1 MQRRLDASNWI
12 HTVSNYTL
20 QLRYNVLQTYTS
32 TFTIFSK
39 LNFESQDVSLQES
52 IALAAARALF
62 VTLSAIVNGFAAIED
77 DTTRG
82 EVPELQMNEQTDL
95 VELWTANYTTP
106 IRSRYRSRE
115 RNPQHDLLGHRRWR
129 LWRRRRGRGHL
140 PRQQIFGE

>member
-12 HTVSNYTL
+12 HTVSIYTL

-32 TFTIFSK
+32 KFTIFAK
-39 LNFESQDVSLQES
+39 LNFKSQDVSLQES

-82 EVPELQMNEQTDL
+82 EVPDLQMNEQTDL
-95 VELWTANYTTP
+95 VELWTANCTTTTKDRKKLQLRFK
-106 IRSRYRSRE
+106 ILE
-115 RNPQHDLLGHRRWR
+115 TLK
-129 LWRRRRGRGHL
+129 
-140 PRQQIFGE
+140 F